1 MKVAI
6 KDANIFIDLEIAGL
20 FDLWFQLGIE
30 THTSVFIREELD
42 TGGHEQALAY
52 FTSGQVVCHEFG
64 FEEIVL
70 VEALMVEVSKAAGFN
85 DCSVLYLAEKL
96 NVPLLSGDNA
106 LRRSAEKRGVEVK
119 GTLWV
124 FDQLVSRKMLKPSVA
139 AQKLRRLLEEER
151 RLPVEACQIRIEQ
164 WEIG

>member
-6 KDANIFIDLEIAGL
+6 KDANVFIDLEIAGL
-20 FDLWFQLGIE
+20 FDLWFQMGIE

-42 TGGHEQALAY
+42 LGGHEQSLAY
-52 FTSGQVVCHEFG
+52 FDSGQIICHEFD
-64 FEEIVL
+64 FDEIML
-70 VEALMVEVSKAAGFN
+70 VDALMLEVSKAAGFN
-85 DCSVLYLAEKL
+85 DCSVLYLAEKMK
-96 NVPLLSGDNA
+96 VPLLSGDNA

-124 FDQLVSRKMLKPSVA
+124 FDQLVSRNMLNPAVA
-139 AQKLRRLLEEER
+139 VQKLRHLLQEDR
-151 RLPVEACQIRIEQ
+151 RLPEEACQARLEQ

>member
-1 MKVAI
+1 MKIAI
-6 KDANIFIDLEIAGL
+6 KDANVFIDLEIAGL

-42 TGGHEQALAY
+42 MGGHEQALAY
-52 FTSGQVVCHEFG
+52 FSSGQVVCHEFE
-64 FEEIVL
+64 FDEIVQ

-96 NVPLLSGDNA
+96 KVPLLSGDNA

-124 FDQLVSRKMLKPSVA
+124 FDQLVSRKMLKTSVA
-139 AQKLRRLLEEER
+139 AQKLRHLLQEER
-151 RLPVEACQIRIEQ
+151 RLPERECQNRIER
-164 WEIG
+164 WDVG